1 MTSESVSRA
10 FPALE
15 SDLDRVREIVGM
27 ADVPSRSELTPL
39 TRQPAGHRHLI
50 RPTLALLSYYVLA
63 GTERA
68 ADVRAVKAAAAVELL
83 HMASLYHDD
92 VIDDA
97 RRRRGRPSVNIV
109 WGARLAV
116 LAGDLLFTSASRIL
130 SELGRREPMM
140 VAETAQRICS
150 GMIAETADRFL
161 LSRTE
166 AAYLEVT
173 GAKTAELLSL
183 ACRLGAMQAG
193 RDPEAEED
201 LAGFGWHLGMAYQVR
216 DDILDLTATTGEL
229 GKPANSDIVEGVYT
243 LPVIRALGR
252 EPSLAR
258 LLRRGLTAADAERA
272 RQLVLSCGAVEEAR
286 QVADTHVET
295 ALRRLDLLQF
305 RGLGDPR
312 SREGLAG
319 YVRSITS
326 SSGKAAPAPVTA
338 PITVP
343 APSPASPAVPS
354 LAPASARPGVLT
366 GRQEHVQERL
376 DAWLLDTGL
385 AATPEEARHPRWNA
399 MASTALRFWPGADA
413 EQAETLARW
422 MLVIA
427 VVDDLFDEPGLADPG
442 EIARLR
448 HRLALLVRG
457 LDDTP
462 ATGGAVATAMAQA
475 WERVR
480 LIQPPSWRT
489 RALGHF
495 EEWLEAAERE
505 ACHRLSGFIP
515 SMRDQFALRLG
526 SSGAPVFLDTFEITY
541 GGELEPAVRD
551 HPLVRR
557 LLDVAA
563 AAALAEND
571 LRTLDEDEAVGAPY
585 NLVRVLRHETGCTR
599 QEAIDEV
606 TRQVEDGFAQVDA
619 ILTAAPAILRPADG
633 SAASVTGTGLLRLAR
648 ERLPSWRTLH
658 SIDRYSRSSAGSE
671 TYLARLRRELLVE
684 YAETGAAR

>member
-27 ADVPSRSELTPL
+27 ADVPSRSELAPL

-63 GTERA
+63 GPERA

-97 RRRRGRPSVNIV
+97 RQRRGRPSVNIV

-116 LAGDLLFTSASRIL
+116 LAGDLLFISASRIL
-130 SELGRREPMM
+130 SELGRREALM
-140 VAETAQRICS
+140 VAETAQRTCS

-166 AAYLEVT
+166 EAYLEVT

-201 LAGFGWHLGMAYQVR
+201 LARFGWHLGLAYQVR

-229 GKPANSDIVEGVYT
+229 GKPANSDITEGVYT

-252 EPSLAR
+252 EPALAR
-258 LLRRGLTAADAERA
+258 LLRRGLTSADAERA

-286 QVADTHVET
+286 QVADSHMET
-295 ALRRLDLLQF
+295 ALRRLD
-305 RGLGDPR
+305 GLGDPR

-319 YVRSITS
+319 YVRSVMGS
-326 SSGKAAPAPVTA
+326 GGKAAPAPVT
-338 PITVP
+338 VP
-343 APSPASPAVPS
+343 APSPVPS
-354 LAPASARPGVLT
+354 LVPASARAGVPA
-366 GRQEHVQERL
+366 GEKERVQERL
-376 DAWLLDTGL
+376 DAWLLHTGL

-399 MASTALRFWPGADA
+399 MASTAARFWPDADA

-442 EIARLR
+442 EIVRLR
-448 HRLALLVRG
+448 HRLTRIVRG

-462 ATGGAVATAMAQA
+462 PTGGAVATAMAQA
-475 WERVR
+475 WERIR

-489 RALGHF
+489 RALGHV
-495 EEWLEAAERE
+495 EEWLDAAERE

-515 SMRDQFALRLG
+515 SLRDQFALRLG
-526 SSGAPVFLDTFEITY
+526 SSGAPVFLDSVEITY
-541 GGELEPAVRD
+541 GREFEPAVRD
-551 HPLVRR
+551 HPLFRR
-557 LLDVAA
+557 LMDVAT

-619 ILTAAPAILRPADG
+619 ILASAPAILRSADG
-633 SAASVTGTGLLRLAR
+633 GAGSVAGMGLLRLTQK
-648 ERLPSWRTLH
+648 RLPGWRTLH
-658 SIDRYSRSSAGSE
+658 DIDRYSRPSAGSE
-671 TYLARLRRELLVE
+671 TYLTRLRRELLLE

>member
-27 ADVPSRSELTPL
+27 ADVPSRSELAPL

-63 GTERA
+63 GPGRA

-97 RRRRGRPSVNIV
+97 RQRRGRPSVNIV

-116 LAGDLLFTSASRIL
+116 LAGDLLFISASRIL
-130 SELGRREPMM
+130 SELGRREALL
-140 VAETAQRICS
+140 VAETAQHTCS

-161 LSRTE
+161 FSRSEE
-166 AAYLEVT
+166 AYMEVT

-183 ACRLGAMQAG
+183 ACRLGAMQAA
-193 RDPEAEED
+193 RDPEAEEA
-201 LAGFGWHLGMAYQVR
+201 LARFGWHLGMAYQVR

-229 GKPANSDIVEGVYT
+229 GKPANSDIMEGVYT
-243 LPVIRALGR
+243 LPVIKALAR
-252 EPSLAR
+252 EPALAR

-286 QVADTHVET
+286 QVADAQMET
-295 ALRRLDLLQF
+295 ALRRLG
-305 RGLGDPR
+305 GLGDPR

-319 YVRSITS
+319 YVRSVMS
-326 SSGKAAPAPVTA
+326 SGGKAAPAPVT
-338 PITVP
+338 VP
-343 APSPASPAVPS
+343 APSPAPS
-354 LAPASARPGVLT
+354 LAPASVQADVLAR
-366 GRQEHVQERL
+366 VQERL

-399 MASTALRFWPGADA
+399 MASTAARFWPDADA

-442 EIARLR
+442 EIVRLR

-457 LDDTP
+457 LDDGPP
-462 ATGGAVATAMAQA
+462 AGGAVATAMAQA
-475 WERVR
+475 WERIR

-489 RALGHF
+489 RALGHL

-515 SMRDQFALRLG
+515 SLRDQFALRVG
-526 SSGAPVFLDTFEITY
+526 SSGAPVFLDSFEITY
-541 GGELEPAVRD
+541 GREFEPAVRD
-551 HPLVRR
+551 HPLFRR
-557 LLDVAA
+557 LLDVAL

-571 LRTLDEDEAVGAPY
+571 LRTLDEDDATGAPY

-619 ILTAAPAILRPADG
+619 ILTAAPAILRPGDG
-633 SAASVTGTGLLRLAR
+633 GAASVTGMGLLRLAR
-648 ERLPSWRTLH
+648 ERLPGWRTLH
-658 SIDRYSRSSAGSE
+658 DIDRYSRSSAGSE
-671 TYLARLRRELLVE
+671 TYLTRLRRELLIE

>member
-10 FPALE
+10 FPALK

-27 ADVPSRSELTPL
+27 ADVPNRSELAPL

-63 GTERA
+63 GPERA
-68 ADVRAVKAAAAVELL
+68 ADIRAVEAAAAVELL

-97 RRRRGRPSVNIV
+97 RRRRGRPSVNTV

-130 SELGRREPMM
+130 SELGRRESLV
-140 VAETAQRICS
+140 VAETARRICS

-166 AAYLEVT
+166 ADYLEVT

-193 RDPEAEED
+193 RGPEAEED
-201 LAGFGWHLGMAYQVR
+201 LARLGWHLGMAYQVR

-258 LLRRGLTAADAERA
+258 LLRRGLTTADAERA

-286 QVADTHVET
+286 QVAETHVET
-295 ALRRLDLLQF
+295 ALRRLD
-305 RGLGDPR
+305 GLGDPR

-319 YVRSITS
+319 YVRSITG
-326 SSGKAAPAPVTA
+326 SGAKAAPAVT
-338 PITVP
+338 
-343 APSPASPAVPS
+343 SP
-354 LAPASARPGVLT
+354 APASARPGVPA
-366 GRQEHVQERL
+366 GRHEQVQERL

-385 AATPEEARHPRWNA
+385 ATTPEEARHPRWNA
-399 MASTALRFWPGADA
+399 MALTAARFWPGADA

-427 VVDDLFDEPGLADPG
+427 VVDDLFDEPGLTDPG
-442 EIARLR
+442 EIVRLR
-448 HRLALLVRG
+448 HRLTLLVRG
-457 LDDTP
+457 LGDTP
-462 ATGGAVATAMAQA
+462 PAGGAVATAMAQA

-480 LIQPPSWRT
+480 LIQPPSWRA
-489 RALGHF
+489 RALGHL

-505 ACHRLSGFIP
+505 ACHRLSGFVP
-515 SMRDQFALRLG
+515 SLRDQFALRLG

-541 GGELEPAVRD
+541 GGELEPEVRD

-557 LLDVAA
+557 LLNVGA

-571 LRTLDEDEAVGAPY
+571 LMTLDEDEAVGAPY

-619 ILTAAPAILRPADG
+619 ILAAAPAILRPADG
-633 SAASVTGTGLLRLAR
+633 GAAAETGMGLLRLSR
-648 ERLPSWRTLH
+648 ERLPGWRALH
-658 SIDRYSRSSAGSE
+658 DIDRYNRSSAGSE
-671 TYLARLRRELLVE
+671 TYLARLRRELLDE
-684 YAETGAAR
+684 YAEHAECAKDAAYAETGAAR

>member
-27 ADVPSRSELTPL
+27 ADVPSRSELAPL

-63 GTERA
+63 GPERA

-97 RRRRGRPSVNIV
+97 RQRRGRPSVNIV

-116 LAGDLLFTSASRIL
+116 LAGDLLFISASRIL
-130 SELGRREPMM
+130 SELGRREALM
-140 VAETAQRICS
+140 VAETAQRTCS

-166 AAYLEVT
+166 EAYLEVT

-201 LAGFGWHLGMAYQVR
+201 LARFGWHLGLAYQVR

-229 GKPANSDIVEGVYT
+229 GKPANSDITEGVYT

-252 EPSLAR
+252 EPALAR

-286 QVADTHVET
+286 QVADSHMET
-295 ALRRLDLLQF
+295 ALRRLDLLQL

-319 YVRSITS
+319 YVRSVMG
-326 SSGKAAPAPVTA
+326 SGRKAAPAPVT
-338 PITVP
+338 VP
-343 APSPASPAVPS
+343 APSPVPS
-354 LAPASARPGVLT
+354 LVPASARAGVPA
-366 GRQEHVQERL
+366 GEKERVQERL
-376 DAWLLDTGL
+376 DAWLLHTGL

-399 MASTALRFWPGADA
+399 MASTAARFWPDADA

-442 EIARLR
+442 EIVRLR
-448 HRLALLVRG
+448 HRLTRLVRG

-462 ATGGAVATAMAQA
+462 PTGGAVATAMVQA
-475 WERVR
+475 WERIR

-515 SMRDQFALRLG
+515 SLRDQFALRLG
-526 SSGAPVFLDTFEITY
+526 SSGAPVFLDSVEITY
-541 GGELEPAVRD
+541 GREFEPAVRD
-551 HPLVRR
+551 HPLFRR
-557 LLDVAA
+557 LLDVAT

-606 TRQVEDGFAQVDA
+606 TRQAEDGFAQVDA
-619 ILTAAPAILRPADG
+619 ILASAPAILRSADGGAG
-633 SAASVTGTGLLRLAR
+633 SAAGMGLLRLTQK
-648 ERLPSWRTLH
+648 RLPGWRTLH
-658 SIDRYSRSSAGSE
+658 DIDRYSRSSAGSE
-671 TYLARLRRELLVE
+671 TYLTRLRRELLLE

>member
-15 SDLDRVREIVGM
+15 SDLDRVREIIGM
-27 ADVPSRSELTPL
+27 ADVPSRSELAPL

-63 GTERA
+63 GPGRA

-97 RRRRGRPSVNIV
+97 RQRRGRPSVNIV

-116 LAGDLLFTSASRIL
+116 LAGDLLFISASRLL
-130 SELGRREPMM
+130 SELGRREALM
-140 VAETAQRICS
+140 VAESAQHTCS

-166 AAYLEVT
+166 DAYLEVT

-193 RDPEAEED
+193 RDPEAEEN
-201 LAGFGWHLGMAYQVR
+201 LARFGWHLGLAYQVR

-229 GKPANSDIVEGVYT
+229 GKPANSDIREGVYT

-252 EPSLAR
+252 EPALAR

-286 QVADTHVET
+286 QVADAQMET
-295 ALRRLDLLQF
+295 ALRRLD
-305 RGLGDPR
+305 GLGDPR
-312 SREGLAG
+312 SREGLTG
-319 YVRSITS
+319 YVRSVM
-326 SSGKAAPAPVTA
+326 SSGRQAAPAPV
-338 PITVP
+338 TVP
-343 APSPASPAVPS
+343 APSPAPSPV
-354 LAPASARPGVLT
+354 PASSGAGVPA
-366 GRQEHVQERL
+366 GERERVQERL

-399 MASTALRFWPGADA
+399 MASTAARFWPDADA

-427 VVDDLFDEPGLADPG
+427 VVDDLFDEPGIADPG

-448 HRLALLVRG
+448 HRLTLLVRE

-462 ATGGAVATAMAQA
+462 TTGGAVATAMAQA
-475 WERVR
+475 WERIR
-480 LIQPPSWRT
+480 LIQPRSWRT
-489 RALGHF
+489 RALGHL

-515 SMRDQFALRLG
+515 SLRDQFALRLG
-526 SSGAPVFLDTFEITY
+526 SSGAPVFLDSFEITY
-541 GGELEPAVRD
+541 GREFEPAVRD
-551 HPLVRR
+551 HPLFRR
-557 LLDVAA
+557 LLDVAV

-606 TRQVEDGFAQVDA
+606 ARQAEDGFAQVEA

-633 SAASVTGTGLLRLAR
+633 SAASVTGMGLVRLAR

-658 SIDRYSRSSAGSE
+658 DIDRYSRSSAGSE
-671 TYLARLRRELLVE
+671 TYLTRLRRELLLDH
-684 YAETGAAR
+684 AETGVAR